1 MYKDRIVFIT
11 GASGGI
17 GRTLVS
23 EYAKTGAKVIAAD
36 LKEFEFNSENVE
48 FYKMDLKSQKSIEEV
63 FEKVKG
69 KYAGVDILI
78 NNGAVANFNKSI
90 FDIGIEEF
98 DEVIAVNLRGSFICS
113 KKFLDLNKGRDY
125 GRIVNIAST
134 RWSQGEAGWEA
145 YGASKGAI
153 VSLSKTMA
161 VSLSETKITVNC
173 ISPGWIEAK
182 DYAGLREIDHKQHPS
197 GRVGRPADIAR
208 ACLFLTDL
216 DNDFINGENIVV
228 DGGMSKKMIYEE

>member
-1 MYKDRIVFIT
+1 MYKGKIVFIT

-23 EYAKTGAKVIAAD
+23 EYAKAGAKVIATD

-48 FYKMDLKSQKSIEEV
+48 FYKMDLKSQNSIEEV

-69 KYAGVDILI
+69 KYDGVDILI

-98 DEVIAVNLRGSFICS
+98 DEVIAVNLRGSFICG
-113 KKFLDLNKGRDY
+113 KKFLDLNKGRNY

-134 RWSQGEAGWEA
+134 R
-145 YGASKGAI
+145 
-153 VSLSKTMA
+153 
-161 VSLSETKITVNC
+161 
-173 ISPGWIEAK
+173 
-182 DYAGLREIDHKQHPS
+182 
-197 GRVGRPADIAR
+197 
-208 ACLFLTDL
+208 
-216 DNDFINGENIVV
+216 
-228 DGGMSKKMIYEE
+228 